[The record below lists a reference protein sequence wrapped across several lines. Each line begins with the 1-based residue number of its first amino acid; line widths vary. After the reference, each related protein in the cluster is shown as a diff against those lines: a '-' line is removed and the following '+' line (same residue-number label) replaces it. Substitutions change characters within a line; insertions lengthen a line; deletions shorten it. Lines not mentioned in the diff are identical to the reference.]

1 MNNRLRR
8 SAYLRSF
15 FCFVRGLGHPIGRA
29 GGPDREA
36 GTPQIKNSSSDLEL
50 LNLTSFD
57 GEVTSFTLERTSLM
71 VDDTS

>member
-15 FCFVRGLGHPIGRA
+15 FCFVRSVALRSDGLEEPIGRA
-29 GGPDREA
+29 G
-36 GTPQIKNSSSDLEL
+36 TLQIKSSSSELEL

-57 GEVTSFTLERTSLM
+57 R
-71 VDDTS
+71 